1 MYEFTLLDAFFA
13 SSIAVI
19 AVLMAFSFGYTCK
32 MERLTKALRAESDYV
47 DTMSERLAYAI
58 SDACELRIQHGYAM
72 EEQGRALAKTHR
84 EAMKKYKA
92 RCNAK
97 LARQIDLIEKAT
109 TQTVTVSGITRDNDL
124 SRLLS
129 K

>member
-13 SSIAVI
+13 SIIAVI

-47 DTMSERLAYAI
+47 DTLSERLAYAI

-97 LARQIDLIEKAT
+97 LARQVDVILSPPAVEHNF
-109 TQTVTVSGITRDNDL
+109 TVSSEPVDV
-124 SRLLS
+124 SYLLS